1 MSSPALGLSSSLS
14 ARTKRSHSSVLLLSG
29 SLLHH
34 GSHWAQKWD
43 LRIMQLIQQ
52 TSLLFSHCS
61 FPLESSHLLSI
72 FPSAPS
78 LSWQMCLHILW
89 LALSGIDDAD
99 FLSGPGC
106 QGSQCETLL
115 MHDAWCMSNQ
125 SVNSQE
131 NDGMHEFHVC
141 CSHTRECMVAGQ
153 HLDEAPAPG
162 QDGPKAGA
170 TDNLVTWQRS
180 MRCQQKGLTDPF
192 SFLHGRGAY
201 LYVSVMLWVKT
212 FGTSETSFQRRFECH
227 TSHDQPWFGK
237 HSILTQNISS

>member
-14 ARTKRSHSSVLLLSG
+14 DRTKRSHSSVVLLSWT
-29 SLLHH
+29 LLHH

-52 TSLLFSHCS
+52 TSLLLSHCS

-89 LALSGIDDAD
+89 LELSGIDDAD

-106 QGSQCETLL
+106 QGSQCETIL
-115 MHDAWCMSNQ
+115 MHDAWAINQ
-125 SVNSQE
+125 LTARRMMGCTNFMCAAATHESVWLLANIWMRLLHLVSMAPKQE
-131 NDGMHEFHVC
+131 
-141 CSHTRECMVAGQ
+141 Q
-153 HLDEAPAPG
+153 
-162 QDGPKAGA
+162 

-180 MRCQQKGLTDPF
+180 MRCQQKGLTDAF

-227 TSHDQPWFGK
+227 TSHDQHWFGK